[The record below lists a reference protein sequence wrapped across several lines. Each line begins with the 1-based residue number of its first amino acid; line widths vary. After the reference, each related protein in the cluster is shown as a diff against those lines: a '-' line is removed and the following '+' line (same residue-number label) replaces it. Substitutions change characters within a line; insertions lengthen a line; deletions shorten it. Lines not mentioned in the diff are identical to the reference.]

1 MLRFLADR
9 SIRAKVLAVPAGM
22 VALLLL
28 LGAYGFLLLNSNEA
42 QVRRLNTRVTEPTIQ
57 ILQFSDHARA
67 SLADLYRL
75 TSTAANESDDA
86 KLSRMTKDAMAGLDK
101 FGQSFSDVKKA
112 ALDAGIPESQ
122 VAAVET
128 ALTGYVKSAKFAADM
143 AESDASAAL
152 NLGMSGAQRRFN
164 DLDKELAGIM
174 TTLDAARH
182 TSLEGIYS
190 EMANGRLVFI
200 GVILTMAAAALAVS
214 LWVGRLIARPIAA
227 MTTALGRIAD
237 KDYATPIPAL
247 DQRDEI
253 GRMADAVQILKQRSE
268 TADRLDDECRQS
280 SEANE
285 RRANRL
291 GELTVRFEKAV
302 GAIAEQVASG
312 ASKMHGNAESL
323 ARTAQQTSR
332 QCEAVTLASGKATEN
347 TQTVASAAEELSS
360 SVSEISRQV
369 EQAATVAHQAVMD
382 AAETDRSM
390 QGLAEAAQKIGD
402 VVKLINDIAGQTNL
416 LALNATI
423 EAARAGEAGKGFA
436 VVAAEVKSL
445 ATQTAKA
452 TDDIAAQVGAIQ
464 GATGGAVK
472 AIQGISGTIA
482 RINEIATTIASAVEE
497 QGAATQEIAR
507 NVNAAAARTKEV
519 SADIAGV
526 TAAAVSTGEAAGQ
539 LIDVAGL
546 LAKESDALRQELQG
560 FLSSMAAA

>member
-1 MLRFLADR
+1 L
-9 SIRAKVLAVPAGM
+9 
-22 VALLLL
+22 
-28 LGAYGFLLLNSNEA
+28 
-42 QVRRLNTRVTEPTIQ
+42 QVRRLNARVTAPTVQ
-57 ILQFSDHARA
+57 ILQFNDRARA

-75 TSTAANESDDA
+75 TSTAANETDDA
-86 KLSRMTKDAMAGLDK
+86 KLSRMTKEAMAGLDK
-101 FGQSFSDVKKA
+101 FGQSFGEVKKA
-112 ALDAGIPESQ
+112 ALDAGIPGNQ
-122 VAAVET
+122 VEAVET
-128 ALTGYVKSAKFAADM
+128 ALTGYIKGAKFAADM

-164 DLDKELAGIM
+164 DLDKALSEV
-174 TTLDAARH
+174 TTALDARGH
-182 TSLEGIYS
+182 TSLAAIYD
-190 EMANGRLVFI
+190 EMANGRVVFVA
-200 GVILTMAAAALAVS
+200 VILAMAAAALAIS
-214 LWVGRLIARPIAA
+214 FWVGTRISRPIAA
-227 MTTALGRIAD
+227 MTSALGRIAE
-237 KDYATPIPAL
+237 KDYAAAIPAL
-247 DQRDEI
+247 GQRDEI
-253 GRMADAVQILKQRSE
+253 GRMADAVRILKERSE
-268 TADRLDDECRQS
+268 TADRLDEERRQA
-280 SEANE
+280 SETNE
-285 RRANRL
+285 RRADRL
-291 GELTVRFEKAV
+291 RELTTRFEKAV

-312 ASKMHGNAESL
+312 ASQMHGNAESL
-323 ARTAQQTSR
+323 ATTARQTSR

-347 TQTVASAAEELSS
+347 TQTVASAAEELST

-369 EQAATVAHQAVMD
+369 DQAAKVAHQAVTD

-452 TDDIAAQVGAIQ
+452 TEDIAAQVSAIQ

-482 RINEIATTIASAVEE
+482 TINEIATAIASAVEQ

-507 NVNAAAARTKEV
+507 NVQSAAARTKEV

-526 TAAAVSTGEAAGQ
+526 TTAAATTGQAASQ
-539 LIDVAGL
+539 LIDVAGS
-546 LAKESDALRQELQG
+546 LAKESDALRQEVKG